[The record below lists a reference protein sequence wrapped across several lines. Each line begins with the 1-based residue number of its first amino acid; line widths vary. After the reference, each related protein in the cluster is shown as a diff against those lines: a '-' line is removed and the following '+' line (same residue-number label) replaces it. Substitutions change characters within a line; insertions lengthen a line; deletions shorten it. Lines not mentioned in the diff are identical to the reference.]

1 MQIIALD
8 FETYFDTDYSL
19 RNLTTEAY
27 VRDDRFE
34 ALVLGARSPDG
45 WYNYHV
51 GENNINSYLASIDWS
66 NTAALAHHAH
76 FDGLI
81 LSHHFDT
88 HPVFWFD
95 TLSMARLLIGN
106 HLSASLDSLS
116 KHYRLSGKTVPYDL
130 FKGKHVDDLDLELLD
145 KLGEGCV
152 QDVRLMWDI
161 FKKLSNNFPE
171 SEYQLVDLTVKMF
184 TEPKLIGNEA
194 LFRSVAQE
202 EMDRKEALLSSL
214 GITKKDLSSTPKFKK
229 LLELQGLEVETKPG
243 KNGPIPALAKPD
255 EFFKS
260 LLEHDNPIVSELAEA
275 RLNVKSTINETRAGR
290 LADMSSRGPLPVY
303 LSYCGAH
310 TTRWSGGDK
319 VNFQNLPS
327 IRSGNQIRK
336 GIIAPPGYMLA
347 ILDFSQI
354 ECRLLNYLAGQT
366 DVVEAFREGRD
377 LYSEGAA
384 RFYGYEIVK
393 GVHKLERHLG
403 KVLELGCGYG
413 MGALRLQAT
422 CKAGALG
429 GPPIVLDD
437 AQALLAIQSY
447 RQSHQQVTGYWT
459 MAGRMLKRMRYAE
472 EGEEII
478 WGPFKLQRGRVIL
491 PNGAPMIYEL
501 RFEEGQFERRTRRG
515 WTSIWGGGLTENLVQ
530 GLARVVFSE
539 ALIRVVNAGFTVAL
553 HAHDELVVL
562 IENDD
567 PTETVTHLQKIME
580 LMRQLPN
587 WLPDFPL
594 EVEGHI
600 AKEYEK

>member
-8 FETYFDTDYSL
+8 FETYFDSDYSL

-27 VRDDRFE
+27 VRDPRFE
-34 ALVLGARSPDG
+34 ALILGARSPDG
-45 WYNYHV
+45 QYNYHV
-51 GENNINSYLASIDWS
+51 GENNISSYLASIDWS
-66 NTAALAHHAH
+66 KTAALAHHAH

-88 HPVFWFD
+88 HPAFWFD

-116 KHYRLSGKTVPYDL
+116 KHYNLSPKTVPYDL

-161 FKKLSNNFPE
+161 FKRLSDNFPE

-243 KNGPIPALAKPD
+243 KNGPIPALAKSD

-260 LLEHDNPIVSELAEA
+260 LLEHENSIVSELAEA

-327 IRSGNQIRK
+327 VRSGNQIRK
-336 GIIAPPGYMLA
+336 GISAPPGYLLA
-347 ILDFSQI
+347 ILDFAQI

-377 LYSEGAA
+377 LYAEGAA

-403 KVLELGCGYG
+403 KVQELMLMYG
-413 MGALRLQAT
+413 AGDKKFQST

-429 GPPIVLDD
+429 GPPIVLSDSQSTLAVRTYRGSHPMVTRYWRTADD
-437 AQALLAIQSY
+437 MLAAMYS
-447 RQSHQQVTGYWT
+447 
-459 MAGRMLKRMRYAE
+459 MP
-472 EGEEII
+472 EGEEIV
-478 WGPFKLQRGRVIL
+478 WGPFKIQKGRVIL

-501 RFEEGQFERRTRRG
+501 KFEDGQFLRKTRNG
-515 WTSIWGGGLTENLVQ
+515 WSKIWGGGFVENLVQ
-530 GLARVVFSE
+530 GLARVVFSD
-539 ALIRVVNAGFTVAL
+539 ALIRVVNAGYTVPL
-553 HAHDELVVL
+553 HAHDELVPLVH
-562 IENDD
+562 EEDAD
-567 PTETVTHLQKIME
+567 AHLQKIMG
-580 LMRQLPN
+580 LMRQLPD